1 MLYFPTD
8 LRMNDDFYL
17 PQSSW
22 IALMSIAH
30 RHEFENVFKRA
41 IREIFDRPTSER
53 GESDSDLERNDP
65 KLISVAEKYDVPFE
79 YVVPNLVVLV
89 MREEPLTEVEV
100 SLLSPLTVSRLG
112 RAREDFLCK
121 TMGRPSSFSSPMPL
135 GSSFSFSG
143 TAGFT
148 GPLTYAGAAAYG
160 GPIPYGGSYGSP
172 IPLGS
177 HSVNTFSGPTTNPET
192 VAMRIVREIWLGA
205 KNDG

>member
-1 MLYFPTD
+1 
-8 LRMNDDFYL
+8 MNDNFYL

-22 IALMSIAH
+22 IALLSIAH

-53 GESDSDLERNDP
+53 GESDSDLELNDP

-79 YVVPNLVVLV
+79 YVLPNLVVLV

-121 TMGRPSSFSSPMPL
+121 TMGRPPSFSSPMHS
-135 GSSFSFSG
+135 GSPFSSG
-143 TAGFT
+143 
-148 GPLTYAGAAAYG
+148 GPAAYG
-160 GPIPYGGSYGSP
+160 GPVTYLGPTAYGPMPYGSSFGSP

-177 HSVNTFSGPTTNPET
+177 HSINHFGSPTTSGNPEA

>member
-1 MLYFPTD
+1 
-8 LRMNDDFYL
+8 MNDNFYL

-22 IALMSIAH
+22 IALLSIAH

-53 GESDSDLERNDP
+53 GESDSDLELNDP

-121 TMGRPSSFSSPMPL
+121 TMGRPPSFSSPIP

-143 TAGFT
+143 TAAFS
-148 GPLTYAGAAAYG
+148 GPLTYGGPAAYG
-160 GPIPYGGSYGSP
+160 GLIPYGGSYGSSYGSP

-177 HSVNTFSGPTTNPET
+177 HSINTFNGSTTPGNPEA

-205 KNDG
+205 KKDG